1 MNKQEKKPNHSKTA
15 FPLKSLINGYTISAF
30 LCFSFFLLLI
40 IAAFGI
46 SYRRIADELQNNMQN
61 INGIYIDEMESALQD
76 AQSQLKLLTSS
87 DLVINFVENSDLQE
101 DERTRTIVKWQ
112 SDAVCKAFN
121 VVEDIAYFTRDGSM
135 LSYKP
140 SENITQWQITRI
152 LNWMQFNGMPKDNSL
167 FITLPENLQFT
178 PYFIE
183 AVYKDGVNIGFLSA
197 TISKSYFY
205 NFLGRTTFGEG
216 TSFYVCDK
224 NLNLICGSLS
234 QKQWRELLMDNHF
247 YANELLPQKGETV
260 SFHSVK
266 SPKGK
271 QRQAVCTLGKQF
283 GIVLISTVNR
293 NVLIGQTFSSFWP
306 LFLTTLLMFLVAVFV
321 NVLIYRRLDAPLE
334 KMVKRCTNIQLG
346 QNDVLFEH
354 CGDNSLNVLADT
366 LNETMRSISAYQ
378 ANLEAM
384 AFTDTLLGIGNRSA
398 CIKDIEHFIET
409 EKKDFSIFMIDVVD
423 FEHFNELFSVK
434 TGDMLLRKTAAMLDS
449 VSQSN
454 VYRYNGD
461 TFVIV
466 ILEADGAKCANVL
479 KDIKDFFNNPVD
491 IPVGRYSISMNAAR
505 ADYPDHG
512 VTATELLRKCKTAL
526 KYCKSLAERNICITY
541 NTIIASAISRRNLI
555 KDVIIKAVNE
565 KDDIEVLYQPI
576 YSVQEGHFTRLEALL
591 RIKNTQFTISPA
603 EAIAVAE
610 ENGLMSDL
618 GEVIITSVC
627 SIAKKLQD
635 RGCGINQVS
644 INLSL
649 VQLLQHGFFERLKF
663 ILMESQ
669 VPLSFFQFE
678 ITENVL
684 ITSFDSV
691 YERVNQLKAL
701 GVRFALDDFGAV
713 NSGISYLANLPVDT
727 LKLDRSIVL
736 KLGDSKRHDEIVKS
750 IISACRDFSID
761 IVAEGVENSDVLEKT
776 LELGVDYIQGFFY
789 ANPMPSSRLFNFL
802 EESKVL
808 ADMAQK

>member
-1 MNKQEKKPNHSKTA
+1 MNRQEKKPNHTKN
-15 FPLKSLINGYTISAF
+15 LINGYTISAF
-30 LCFSFFLLLI
+30 LCFSFFMLLI
-40 IAAFGI
+40 ICSFWI
-46 SYRRIADELQNNMQN
+46 SYHRVAGDLKNNMQR
-61 INGIYIDEMESALQD
+61 INGIYIDEIESAMQD
-76 AQSQLKLLTSS
+76 AQNQLELLVSS
-87 DLVINFVENSDLQE
+87 DLILNFLENPEAKE
-101 DERTRTIVKWQ
+101 DESIRTIVKWQ
-112 SDAVCKAFN
+112 SDAVCRSFS
-121 VVEDIAYFTRDGSM
+121 VVDDIAYFNQDGLM

-140 SENITQWQITRI
+140 NENITQWQITRI
-152 LNWMQFNGMPKDNSL
+152 LNWMQYNGMPEDNSL
-167 FITLPENLQFT
+167 FITIPENLQFT

-183 AVYKDGVNIGFLSA
+183 TVYKDGESIGFLSA
-197 TISKSYFY
+197 KLSKSYFY
-205 NFLGRTTFGEG
+205 NFLGRTSFGEG

-234 QKQWRELLMDNHF
+234 QQQWRSLLRENHF

-271 QRQAVCTLGKQF
+271 SRMAVCSLGKQF
-283 GIVLISTVNR
+283 GVVLISTVNR
-293 NVLIGQTFSSFWP
+293 NVLLGQTFSSFWP
-306 LFLTTLLMFLVAVFV
+306 LFLATLLMFLVAVFV
-321 NVLIYRRLDAPLE
+321 NVLIYRRLDSPLE
-334 KMVKRCTNIQLG
+334 KMVNRCMDIQIG
-346 QNDVLFEH
+346 QNDILFEH
-354 CGDNSLNVLADT
+354 CGDRSLNVLADT

-434 TGDMLLRKTAAMLDS
+434 TGDMLLRKTAAMLDT

-479 KDIKDFFNNPVD
+479 KDIKEFFNSPVD

-526 KYCKSLAERNICITY
+526 KYCKSLAERNLCITY

-555 KDVIIKAVNE
+555 KDIIIKAVNE
-565 KDDIEVLYQPI
+565 KSNIEVLYQPI

-610 ENGLMSDL
+610 ENGLMNDL
-618 GEVIITSVC
+618 GEVIISNVC

-691 YERVNQLKAL
+691 YEKVNQLKTI

-736 KLGDSKRHDEIVKS
+736 KLGESERHDEIVKS
-750 IISACRDFSID
+750 IITACRNFGID
-761 IVAEGVENSDVLEKT
+761 IVAEGVESPDVLVKT
-776 LELGVDYIQGFFY
+776 LGLGVDYVQGFFY

-802 EESKVL
+802 EESKAL
-808 ADMAQK
+808 AGVAIK